1 MPTLFGS
8 SELQASAALAV
19 QALIDDA
26 GSNKERAEAIVD
38 AVAKAAVHDAL
49 ATTAGSEP
57 VYGSIVDA
65 RLARL
70 RQIIKELG
78 DGASP
83 LTAYEVGAVF
93 RITPSQGRTLLRT
106 YQVRYA
112 KDYRARMAAT
122 VKTIAKSAKATGLK
136 PSRYGFEF
144 ADAGTLE
151 YAVDRLR
158 RHGFERSLTID
169 RQALTVKVDTS
180 IKVSAKDAKAFLIS
194 DAS

>member
-1 MPTLFGS
+1 MATLFES
-8 SELQASAALAV
+8 PELQESASLAV

-26 GSNKERAEAIVD
+26 GSKKERAEAIVD

-70 RQIIKELG
+70 RQIIEELG
-78 DGASP
+78 EGASP
-83 LTAYEVGAVF
+83 LTAYEAGAVF

-112 KDYRARMAAT
+112 RDYRARMAAT
-122 VKTIAKSAKATGLK
+122 VKTIAESAKATGLK
-136 PSRYGFEF
+136 PSRYEFEF

-169 RQALTVKVDTS
+169 RQALTVRVDTS
-180 IKVSAKDAKAFLIS
+180 VKVSAQDAKTFLIS